1 MLCEPQKD
9 GYCGYL
15 DAIPGI
21 GGINIDESLSLPF
34 TGVQA
39 AY

>member
-15 DAIPGI
+15 DTIAGI
-21 GGINIDESLSLPF
+21 GVINIDESLFLPF
-34 TGVQA
+34 TRVQA